1 MRFKYTVLSLLLGFT
16 ISSIFAQNKVTNVE
30 NSKYEFTEV
39 KHLDNTPVVSQ
50 GQTGT
55 CWSFSAISFF
65 ESELMRMGMKDVP
78 SLSEMYIVRKA
89 YESKADKYIRY
100 DGKINFSQGG
110 AFLDIPFVMEKYGI
124 VPNDVYKGLPKNK
137 NTYNHN
143 ELFNSLDGVLQGVL
157 KSIEESKG
165 NGISSSWKSTINSIL
180 DAYIGVEPTEFT
192 YKGKKYT
199 PQSYFESLK
208 LKLDDYI
215 SLTSFTNHEMNKP
228 CILEIQ
234 DNWLSGTSYNVS
246 LDDLFTTTVEAL
258 KNGYTVAW
266 GADVSE
272 KGFSFKNGIAIAPED
287 INTIKVIGKDN
298 RNFSDAGADRI
309 SNAFLE
315 PVEELVVTQELRQEG
330 YDNKTTTD
338 DHGMHIVGLYK
349 DQDGKQFLLVKN
361 SWGTSNYPQGY
372 LFVSESY
379 FKWKTINI
387 YLHKKAVPSTI
398 MSKLKL

>member
-199 PQSYFESLK
+199 PQS
-208 LKLDDYI
+208 
-215 SLTSFTNHEMNKP
+215 
-228 CILEIQ
+228 
-234 DNWLSGTSYNVS
+234 
-246 LDDLFTTTVEAL
+246 
-258 KNGYTVAW
+258 
-266 GADVSE
+266 
-272 KGFSFKNGIAIAPED
+272 
-287 INTIKVIGKDN
+287 
-298 RNFSDAGADRI
+298 
-309 SNAFLE
+309 
-315 PVEELVVTQELRQEG
+315 
-330 YDNKTTTD
+330 
-338 DHGMHIVGLYK
+338 
-349 DQDGKQFLLVKN
+349 
-361 SWGTSNYPQGY
+361 
-372 LFVSESY
+372 
-379 FKWKTINI
+379 
-387 YLHKKAVPSTI
+387 
-398 MSKLKL
+398 